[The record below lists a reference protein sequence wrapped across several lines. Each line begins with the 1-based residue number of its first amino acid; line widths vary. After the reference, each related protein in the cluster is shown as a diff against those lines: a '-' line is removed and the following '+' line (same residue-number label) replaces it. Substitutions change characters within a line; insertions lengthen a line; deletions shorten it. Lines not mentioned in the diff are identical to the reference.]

1 MPSVS
6 VIVPIFNGSSYLPLF
21 FDSLATA
28 LPDGSQLILVDD
40 GSTEPI
46 WETVPEIPRAK
57 SVERLVN
64 DTNLGYSV
72 AVNRGFATATGE
84 VIVQLN
90 TDLVLQPDCIA
101 AMVEL
106 IGRERDAGIV
116 GSKLIYPTTDRV
128 QHVGMAFGNFTKHR
142 IFYGLPPDHPLC
154 RRSRQMQIVSGATV
168 AMSRRVLEAIGPL
181 DEAYFNRN
189 EDIEHCMRA
198 VKHGFRNFV
207 CADSVAHHWRSQ
219 SGPARFARILEGDSL
234 FWTRWGADSRP
245 DLDRF
250 VDEALDDLLLR
261 FPQLEEAPFRVLDLT
276 RNADQSI
283 VLERLASRWPDA
295 CAQRQDCR
303 QMNHGMWSLW
313 LPLLTPHRLAEESTP
328 FIYLVDGH
336 RELEENALWFEA
348 RERIVADEL
357 IVDSNAVAMHTSEL
371 RR

>member
-1 MPSVS
+1 VPSVS
-6 VIVPIFNGSSYLPLF
+6 VIVPIFNGSAYMPLF
-21 FDSLATA
+21 FDSLAAA
-28 LPDGSQLILVDD
+28 LPEGAQLIFIDD
-40 GSTEPI
+40 GSTEPV
-46 WETVPEIPRAK
+46 WDCVPDFPGAG

-72 AVNRGFATATGE
+72 AVNRGFQAATGE

-90 TDLVLQPDCIA
+90 TDLILQPRCIT
-101 AMVEL
+101 AMVDL
-106 IGRERDAGIV
+106 ISQERDVGIV

-142 IFYGLPPDHPLC
+142 IFYGLPPDHPIC
-154 RRSRQMQIVSGATV
+154 GKTRQMQIVSGATV
-168 AMSRRVLEAIGPL
+168 AMSRRVLEVIGPL

-198 VKHGFRNFV
+198 AKHGLRNFI
-207 CADSVAHHWRSQ
+207 CADSVAYHWRSQ

-234 FWTRWGADSRP
+234 FWARWGTDYRV

-261 FPQLEEAPFRVLDLT
+261 FPHLEGSPFQILDLT

-283 VLERLASRWPDA
+283 VIERLAARWPDA
-295 CAQRQDCR
+295 YARRRDFR
-303 QMNHGMWSLW
+303 QMNHGLWSLW
-313 LPLLTPHRLAEESTP
+313 LPLLVPHRLAKEPTP

-336 RELEENALWFEA
+336 RELEENSLWFDT
-348 RERIVADEL
+348 RKRVVADEL